1 MPIPSGDTSPGSLRN
16 YVRNCWRF
24 CPFEIRVECC
34 EEGCV
39 LLPTDDDPRQRVIPC
54 RRVVRGSDQGRCI
67 RISDQRRD
75 SGRAGDVPAVSLM
88 SKMSSQVTRGPGYAR
103 EEGAFSG
110 PCEQC
115 LSRAE
120 RAQVGGGDAS
130 MECFVRIACAHEA
143 CRKRAHRGTRC
154 GEAPR
159 VGCDDNDA
167 GSPCPTQQCGPEG
180 IRLRG

>member
-1 MPIPSGDTSPGSLRN
+1 MPVPSGDTSPGSLRN

-24 CPFEIRVECC
+24 CPSEIRVERC
-34 EEGCV
+34 EDGRV

-54 RRVVRGSDQGRCI
+54 RRVVRRSDQGRCI

-75 SGRAGDVPAVSLM
+75 SCWAGNAPAVSLM
-88 SKMSSQVTRGPGYAR
+88 SKMSSQVTRGPGYAC

-110 PCEQC
+110 PCEQR

-130 MECFVRIACAHEA
+130 MERFVRIACAHEA

-159 VGCDDNDA
+159 VGRDDNDA
-167 GSPCPTQQCGPEG
+167 CSPCSAQQRCPEG
-180 IRLRG
+180 IRLWG